1 MIIINTILFCSIIGL
16 ILNFILYIK
25 NSKQSK
31 LYSIKFIKDIKVSS
45 NKWIIRYSIIII
57 NHKIYYIPKVTTLGI
72 NNTPFYIKLVLLQH
86 KNTKFQTGV
95 K

>member
-1 MIIINTILFCSIIGL
+1 MDNSLFYYHIN
-16 ILNFILYIK
+16 
-25 NSKQSK
+25 
-31 LYSIKFIKDIKVSS
+31 
-45 NKWIIRYSIIII
+45 II

>member
-31 LYSIKFIKDIKVSS
+31 SYSIKFIKDIKVSS
-45 NKWIIRYSIIII
+45 NKWIIRYSIIILI
-57 NHKIYYIPKVTTLGI
+57 SLIIKFIIYL
-72 NNTPFYIKLVLLQH
+72 KLPL
-86 KNTKFQTGV
+86 
-95 K
+95 